1 MEITMR
7 HLSVESILDQIEN
20 KAANADSRTTAEHL
34 QACRKCS
41 TKTDELRELL
51 AFMSTDASNEP
62 SPATVQWG
70 VELFQ
75 PVIRPA
81 LGQDGLLGPVRR
93 IAKLVFDSFEQPLT
107 AGVRAG
113 VMGIESMPRQLLFRA
128 GEVDV
133 DVRIESGADNRIS
146 LSGQVL
152 SEAVP
157 FFENTQVRLESHGV
171 ARYKTSTNPVG
182 EFSFDEVPQ
191 DTYHLSMDLPEGQVT
206 LFCVYRRES
215 VLAS

>member
-1 MEITMR
+1 
-7 HLSVESILDQIEN
+7 
-20 KAANADSRTTAEHL
+20 
-34 QACRKCS
+34 
-41 TKTDELRELL
+41 
-51 AFMSTDASNEP
+51 
-62 SPATVQWG
+62 
-70 VELFQ
+70 
-75 PVIRPA
+75 
-81 LGQDGLLGPVRR
+81 
-93 IAKLVFDSFEQPLT
+93 LT

-152 SEAVP
+152 SEAAP